1 MSIQHAVRD
10 GLVVDWDILQELW
23 DHSMSTYIK
32 VDCKETPVLLSEKAY
47 NSSAARQRCINRF
60 CLQLS
65 QLISLC
71 RMCELMFENYNVPA
85 LFIAKDS
92 ALSCYSCGKTS
103 GVVVDCGGSGT
114 VVTPVTDGWSETSA
128 ISRGVVGGRYMDA
141 YMLNFITSQMQMQ
154 YGLAA
159 PKPLFRLN
167 KTADSEGNVS
177 VSAASLSNVH
187 PSYDAYM
194 ALEMGRDIKESVCRM
209 VDSSSALLEGD
220 PRYVN
225 MPLIPYVLPDGTVLD
240 IGPERFQA
248 PELLMDPSRADLD
261 SAELEALGIGAYS
274 PGGVPFTTDPVQKLI
289 MDTVLR

>member
-1 MSIQHAVRD
+1 
-10 GLVVDWDILQELW
+10 
-23 DHSMSTYIK
+23 
-32 VDCKETPVLLSEKAY
+32 
-47 NSSAARQRCINRF
+47 
-60 CLQLS
+60 
-65 QLISLC
+65 
-71 RMCELMFENYNVPA
+71 MCELMFENYNVPA
-85 LFIAKDS
+85 LFVAKDS

-103 GVVVDCGGSGT
+103 GIVVDCGGSGT

-141 YMLNFITSQMQMQ
+141 YMLNFITNQMQMQ
-154 YGLAA
+154 YGMVA
-159 PKPLFRLN
+159 PKPLFRLS
-167 KTADSEGNVS
+167 KTVDSEGIVS
-177 VSAASLSNVH
+177 VSSANLKNVH
-187 PSYDAYM
+187 RSYDAYM

-248 PELLMDPSRADLD
+248 PELLMDPSRVDLD
-261 SAELEALGIGAYS
+261 SAELEALGIGANC

-289 MDTVLR
+289 MDTVLRYDRQSCTSSFSLSFVSTFHISDAKQTSKRPWLATSSCVEAMLVLRALQNVFVMRWRRLCIVMHPHGKSE